1 MNTKIAA
8 TVNAYEAVIGLN
20 LNYSQKVAA
29 RTRYMNA
36 LQQEMFNLV
45 RANDDDSA
53 DALYWAIKS
62 VGTDDSRSIELAR
75 TACTDRVA
83 KGSGK
88 ARKLATLTGGS
99 LR

>member
-1 MNTKIAA
+1 MNTKIES
-8 TVNAYEAVIGLN
+8 TVNAYESVIGLP
-20 LNYSQKVAA
+20 LDYSQRVNV
-29 RTRYMNA
+29 RTNYMNA

-62 VGTDDSRSIELAR
+62 VGVDDSRSIELAR
-75 TACTDRVA
+75 TACTERVA
-83 KGSGK
+83 EGSGK
-88 ARKLATLTGGS
+88 ARKLATLRGGS

>member
-1 MNTKIAA
+1 MNAKIEA
-8 TVNAYEAVIGLN
+8 TVSAYESIIGLT
-20 LNYSQKVAA
+20 LDYSQRVNA
-29 RTRYMNA
+29 RTYYMNA

-75 TACTDRVA
+75 TACTERVE

-88 ARKLATLTGGS
+88 ARKLATLMGGS

>member
-8 TVNAYEAVIGLN
+8 TINAYEAVIGLN

-83 KGSGK
+83 EGSGK